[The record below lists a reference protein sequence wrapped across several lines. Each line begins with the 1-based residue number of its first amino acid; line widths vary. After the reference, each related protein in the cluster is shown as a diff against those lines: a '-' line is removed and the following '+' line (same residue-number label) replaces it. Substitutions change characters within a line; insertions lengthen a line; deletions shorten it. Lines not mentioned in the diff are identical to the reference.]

1 MFKVNV
7 ESSIGWI
14 EMTETLEEAVELLR
28 GLVEADGKHAF
39 YNMTNFHNSGI
50 KSKNASC
57 QLQWVTEENG
67 QVKLISKSI
76 MWINYYE
83 DQRKIHG
90 NDYEEWRKNWAAK
103 WNETRESVWQK
114 FLAAK

>member
-14 EMTETLEEAVELLR
+14 EMTETLDEAVELLR
-28 GLVEADGKHAF
+28 GLIEADGKHVF

-76 MWINYYE
+76 MWINYL
-83 DQRKIHG
+83 QLTLLQSLCST
-90 NDYEEWRKNWAAK
+90 WAA
-103 WNETRESVWQK
+103 NRFALQP
-114 FLAAK
+114 LALTGHSLAL